1 MRINKELDN
10 VTNCLRPKTLL
21 VENSRQFV
29 SSGLATDVLILKAR
43 GMTRQQ
49 IADELGISPRQV
61 SRLVQSSNKE
71 AGQDHE

>member
-1 MRINKELDN
+1 M
-10 VTNCLRPKTLL
+10 
-21 VENSRQFV
+21 ENSRQFV

-61 SRLVQSSNKE
+61 SRLVQRSNKE
-71 AGQDHE
+71 AGQAHE